1 MKIEDTWKS
10 LDEAGEGLSSAEIR
24 AGLSAKGRSMDAVQK
39 LNKRLAW
46 KIFFTVVFT
55 PLYVLALFYVDNW
68 LPQVLF
74 AIILL
79 AHLVGLVFFI
89 LRYRKA
95 KELHLGSDNSR
106 ATLMRYIEN
115 VKATIR
121 QEEIGGLIL
130 YPIAAAGGFFLSLL
144 EEMTLEEA
152 MADTRIW
159 VILSIVLVLLTPL
172 SHWLARWMNRKTF
185 NKYLQI
191 LEERLRLL
199 ESED

>member
-106 ATLMRYIEN
+106 ATLMLYIEN

-144 EEMTLEEA
+144 EKMTLEEA

>member
-1 MKIEDTWKS
+1 MRIEDTWKS

-106 ATLMRYIEN
+106 ATLMLYIEN

>member
-10 LDEAGEGLSSAEIR
+10 LNEAGEGLSSAEIQ
-24 AGLSAKGRSMDAVQK
+24 AGLSSKSSSMDAVQK

-46 KIFFTVVFT
+46 KIFFTIIFM
-55 PLYVLALFYVDNW
+55 PLYVLALFYVSSW

-74 AIILL
+74 GIILL
-79 AHLVGLVFFI
+79 AHVVGLLFFI
-89 LRYRKA
+89 MRYRKA
-95 KELHLGSDNSR
+95 KQLNLGSDNSR
-106 ATLMRYIEN
+106 ATLSLYIEN

-130 YPIAAAGGFFLSLL
+130 YPIAGASGFFLSLL
-144 EEMTLEEA
+144 EKMTLEEA

-159 VILSIVLVLLTPL
+159 IILGIVLLILTPL

-185 NKYLQI
+185 NKYLKI
-191 LEERLRLL
+191 LEERLHLL